1 MRKQLNQINYILDKS
16 QKTKLGIL
24 GFLLLIGMILEIFS
38 LGLIFPALTFIQ
50 NPNKIFEFNL
60 LKPFEDIFS
69 NFSNKE
75 LVFLLLLV
83 IVLTYFVKTVFL
95 IILNLKQNRF
105 LANLNSSISNKLLKN
120 YLSLDYI
127 KIVKKDIS
135 KLYKN
140 VKVETGYFNT
150 YCQALLN
157 LLTELFL
164 LLSVVVTLIIIEPIG
179 AIFLGLFFTFLSS
192 LFYFFTKKKLTYWGD
207 LRQKLD
213 ESTSKTILDGLS
225 GVKELKLLGKTD
237 YYTERYVND
246 NYLSARV
253 SSNFST
259 ISQFP
264 RYYLEFSSILGL
276 VLFLIVLLLKNQVTE
291 NIMATLGVFVA
302 ATFRILPSINKVIQ
316 SIQNLKFYKS
326 SISLLFNELNENQTD
341 SLIFNTD
348 SFSNF
353 EFKRVQFSNVSFS
366 YNKGSKKILNNVSFE
381 LKKGDSIGIIGES
394 GSGKTTLVNILSGL
408 IEPDKGQVL
417 VNDIDIKEMLN
428 IWFKTFSYVSQEVF
442 MINDTI
448 KQNVVLGQ
456 DILSIDDKSIEDIL
470 KQVQL
475 DSLVFDSKNG
485 INTSIGDRG
494 IQISGGQ
501 RQRIGLARALFRDF
515 SVLILDEATSALDS
529 NTEIEIMK
537 TIDSIKSDKSVI
549 MISHNVN
556 LLKDC
561 DKIFELNNGN
571 LKQVSI

>member
-179 AIFLGLFFTFLSS
+179 AIFLGLFFAFLSS

-276 VLFLIVLLLKNQVTE
+276 VLFLIVLLLTNQVTE

-348 SFSNF
+348 SVSNF
-353 EFKRVQFSNVSFS
+353 EFEKVQFSNVSFS
-366 YNKGSKKILNNVSFE
+366 YNKGSKKILNNVNFE
-381 LKKGDSIGIIGES
+381 LKRGDTIGIIGES

-408 IEPDKGQVL
+408 IEPVKGQVL
-417 VNDIDIKEMLN
+417 VNDIDIKQILH

-448 KQNVVLGQ
+448 KQNIVLGQ
-456 DILSIDDKSIEDIL
+456 DISSIDDKSIEDIL

-475 DSLVFDSKNG
+475 DSLVFDSKDG
-485 INTSIGDRG
+485 INASIGDRG

-537 TIDSIKSDKSVI
+537 TIASIKSDKSVI

-561 DKIFELNNGN
+561 DKIFELSNGN
-571 LKQVSI
+571 LKQVNI